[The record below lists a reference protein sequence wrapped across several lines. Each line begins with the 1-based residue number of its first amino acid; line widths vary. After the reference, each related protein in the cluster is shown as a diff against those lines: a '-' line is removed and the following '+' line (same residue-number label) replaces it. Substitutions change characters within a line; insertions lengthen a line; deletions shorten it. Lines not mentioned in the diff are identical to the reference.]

1 LIREPRATAKSLWLP
16 ELFPRYGR
24 VSVLASY
31 RHPLAR
37 LRFLAKSDAAR
48 HGQGVVIT
56 DLRSSHSSRL
66 RVLIVDDHEL
76 VRRGLCGLLQSQ
88 ADMQIVCEGS
98 NGREA
103 VLLAKEYRPDL
114 VLLDIVMPVM
124 NGFEAARLIKQELP
138 DTRILMVSQCDSQAH
153 VKEAFAAGANG
164 FVIKDKAATDLI
176 PAVRR
181 ISWPPTATLPMMPDE
196 I

>member
-1 LIREPRATAKSLWLP
+1 
-16 ELFPRYGR
+16 
-24 VSVLASY
+24 VL
-31 RHPLAR
+31 
-37 LRFLAKSDAAR
+37 
-48 HGQGVVIT
+48 V
-56 DLRSSHSSRL
+56 
-66 RVLIVDDHEL
+66 VDDHEL

-88 ADMQIVCEGS
+88 ADIEIVCEGS
-98 NGREA
+98 NGQEA
-103 VLLAKEYRPDL
+103 VLFAKEYRPDL